1 MQYANSLLDLI
12 GNTPLVRLSRT
23 LDLPDGGADAPLV
36 LAKVE
41 YLNPG
46 GSVKDRIATRMIEA
60 AEASGELQPGGTIVE
75 PTSGNTGVG
84 LAMVAQQ
91 KGYKCVFVCPDK
103 VSEDKRNVLKAY
115 GAEVV
120 VCPTAVAPEHPDS
133 YYNVSDRLSKEPGA
147 WKPDQYSNPHNP
159 RSHYETTGPE
169 IWAQTEGK
177 ITHFVTGM
185 GTGGTISGVGRYLK
199 EQNPWTSRSSAPTR
213 PARSTPAA
221 PAAPTSS
228 RASARTSGPRPTTA
242 PSPTA
247 SSRSPTPTPSPSPA
261 ASRARRRCWSAAPPA
276 WRPTPP
282 ASSPTSS
289 PAEGRTDAVIVVLL
303 PDSGRGY
310 LTKVF
315 NDEWLGQYGFAT
327 GAQADHRTVGEVLRG
342 KSGQLPDLVHTHPG
356 ETIAEAV
363 HILQEYGVSQMPVVR
378 AEPPIVAAEVAG
390 SVSERT
396 LLDALFAGNAK
407 LTDQVE
413 DHMSEALPTIGSTEA
428 AADAVVAAR
437 ARRRGAGPGGRQA
450 HRRADP
456 AGPAHLRGR
465 LVRRPT
471 ARLATGLVAL
481 ACLGALGACSS
492 DDAASTS
499 KDPVEVEVGKAFTW
513 NGFDVEDGWELNG
526 IKRSAGL
533 EEVTTPE
540 VKGTITNTSD
550 EERAALFEMV
560 FSTDGSAGRDAQLLG
575 RDHGRRPV
583 PAVHLPGPQHD
594 DA

>member
-1 MQYANSLLDLI
+1 MQYVNSLLDLI

-23 LDLPDGGADAPLV
+23 LDLPDRGADAPLV

-46 GSVKDRIATRMIEA
+46 GSVKDRIASRMIEA
-60 AEASGELQPGGTIVE
+60 AEASGALQPGGTIVE

-91 KGYKCVFVCPDK
+91 KGYTCVFVCPDK

-169 IWAQTEGK
+169 IWEQTEGK

-199 EQNPWTSRSSAPTR
+199 EQNPDVQVIGADPAGSVYSGGSGRPYLVEGVGEDFWPETYDRSVADRVIEVSDADSFAFTRRLAREEAMLVGGSAGMAAFA
-213 PARSTPAA
+213 ARQVAHELA
-221 PAAPTSS
+221 
-228 RASARTSGPRPTTA
+228 
-242 PSPTA
+242 
-247 SSRSPTPTPSPSPA
+247 
-261 ASRARRRCWSAAPPA
+261 
-276 WRPTPP
+276 
-282 ASSPTSS
+282 
-289 PAEGRTDAVIVVLL
+289 AEGRSDAVVVVLL

-327 GAQADHRTVGEVLRG
+327 GGQADHRTVGEVLRG

-396 LLDALFAGNAK
+396 LLDALFAGHAK

-428 AADAVVAAR
+428 AADAVSLLEHADAVLVQEDGKPIGVLTRQDLLTFVAA
-437 ARRRGAGPGGRQA
+437 
-450 HRRADP
+450 
-456 AGPAHLRGR
+456 
-465 LVRRPT
+465 
-471 ARLATGLVAL
+471 
-481 ACLGALGACSS
+481 S
-492 DDAASTS
+492 
-499 KDPVEVEVGKAFTW
+499 
-513 NGFDVEDGWELNG
+513 
-526 IKRSAGL
+526 
-533 EEVTTPE
+533 
-540 VKGTITNTSD
+540 
-550 EERAALFEMV
+550 
-560 FSTDGSAGRDAQLLG
+560 
-575 RDHGRRPV
+575 
-583 PAVHLPGPQHD
+583 
-594 DA
+594 